1 MKQISDQRAHE
12 IQTRDRSRQP
22 SQFSTIAHLESLT
35 KAEQAKRLRLTLEL
49 VKQKQARNL
58 HLSVAEEE
66 LLAECHR
73 RYYSKEKETIK
84 VDHNGSVHI
93 EKSVDASP
101 IMNAMKD
108 YADIIGTGR
117 NERLGGAK
125 LIGSI
130 DNITAANWAKEC
142 GFAVG
147 TAMFAAFA
155 KQRIKNDIDYR
166 KFRVGH

>member
-93 EKSVDASP
+93 EKS
-101 IMNAMKD
+101 
-108 YADIIGTGR
+108 
-117 NERLGGAK
+117 
-125 LIGSI
+125 
-130 DNITAANWAKEC
+130 
-142 GFAVG
+142 
-147 TAMFAAFA
+147 AFA